1 MEDIYAGLMED
12 LRLANESLSTDG
24 PAISGDILFEGD
36 IMRWKKFANSLRLKL
51 ANHQA
56 GQKPAASQ
64 AIMAEILGDPST
76 YPLFTSNDDF
86 AQLNHVDVIGS
97 RNKMFDVFSTRSDW
111 NISETLINKLLEL
124 DDGRITVYAQ
134 PLADGSYAGLPNGL
148 TDAAAGNYSA
158 SIIGT
163 KFLDPTAPSILM
175 SYAELLFIEAEAA
188 LDGDIDGDPAAL
200 LEEAIAASFDQH
212 GLEMPAD
219 YMSRIGEVDKETI
232 MTQKWLALFGQG
244 VEAWTE
250 YRRTGYPV
258 FPPPNP
264 DAVFYNEGV
273 LPTRLEYPT
282 SEYSLNKA
290 ALDEGLRLLGGDD
303 TMRSPLWWVED

>member
-1 MEDIYAGLMED
+1 
-12 LRLANESLSTDG
+12 
-24 PAISGDILFEGD
+24 
-36 IMRWKKFANSLRLKL
+36 
-51 ANHQA
+51 
-56 GQKPAASQ
+56 
-64 AIMAEILGDPST
+64 
-76 YPLFTSNDDF
+76 
-86 AQLNHVDVIGS
+86 
-97 RNKMFDVFSTRSDW
+97 
-111 NISETLINKLLEL
+111 
-124 DDGRITVYAQ
+124 
-134 PLADGSYAGLPNGL
+134 
-148 TDAAAGNYSA
+148 
-158 SIIGT
+158 
-163 KFLDPTAPSILM
+163 M